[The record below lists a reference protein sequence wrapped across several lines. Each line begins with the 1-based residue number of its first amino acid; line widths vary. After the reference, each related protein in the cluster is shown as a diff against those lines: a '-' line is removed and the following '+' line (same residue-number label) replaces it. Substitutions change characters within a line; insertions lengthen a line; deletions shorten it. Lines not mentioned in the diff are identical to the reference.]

1 MPTRC
6 ILIVTGMLGVGLFA
20 DGRSIPSDP
29 ETALVGQYCAGCHSE
44 RGKSGGLSL
53 ASFVV
58 GEAPQHADVAEKM
71 IRKLRAGMMP
81 PPGARR
87 PDKTA
92 LMALATALETN
103 IDKAAALKPSPG
115 RRPFQRLNRVE
126 YQRSVKDL
134 LALDVDVKGL
144 LPPDSIS
151 EGFDNVADS
160 QPLSPALMEGYL
172 RAASK
177 VTALAIGDPEAESTE
192 ARYRVPKTASQLR
205 RVDGAPI
212 GTRGGIAV
220 VHTFPADGDYTF
232 RIELHG
238 NADGFLFGGPSA
250 GEQIEVSI
258 NGERKA
264 LLDVDPKMAEVT
276 TSLTLKTAPIHV
288 AAGPQQI
295 AAAFIQRFEGPVN
308 DLIAPIDH
316 TLADTQIG
324 VAYGITTLP
333 HLKDLSIV
341 GPQRVT
347 GVSTTPSRER
357 IFTCRPTSAA
367 EERPCASRIVTRLA
381 SQAFRRP
388 ASRRDIESL
397 MRFYADGRKERDF
410 ESGIASALEAILAS
424 PQFVFRVEPA
434 TARALRTGVNRS
446 PEGLALKSTER
457 LSDVAL
463 ASRLSFFLWA
473 SGPDA
478 ELATL
483 AQQGRLTAP
492 GALQRQV
499 TRMLADPRAE
509 TLSTRFAAQWLRLN
523 DVDAMLP
530 DAVSYPY
537 YDHTLGEALVR
548 ETELFFDSIVRDNR
562 SVLDLL
568 TADYSFVNERIARH
582 YGIPNVT
589 GPAFRRVTLPE
600 TRRGLLGQ
608 GSILVL
614 TSVADRTS
622 PVMRGKWIM
631 EVLLGSP
638 PPPPPPD
645 VPTLDATNATAGGKL
660 LSTRERMEEHR
671 KNPACASC
679 HRVIDPLGLA
689 LDNFDVT
696 GRWRI
701 KDNDVPVD
709 AAGVMY
715 DGTKIDGP
723 AGLRA
728 ALLTHQDVVLQTFT
742 ENLMTYALGRRVEY
756 LRHADGAGD
765 CPAGGDGGS
774 SLLVL
779 RDRDH
784 QQRGVP
790 DARERDGRH
799 DGSHGDRRSGQRSRR
814 PSSGSRRRRPS
825 DCPSSAIRRGRP
837 SGRPSSA
844 IGAPECF

>member
-1 MPTRC
+1 
-6 ILIVTGMLGVGLFA
+6 MLGASVFA
-20 DGRSIPSDP
+20 DGQSSARSSSPASPSQDP
-29 ETALVGQYCAGCHSE
+29 QTALVRQYCAGCHSE
-44 RGKSGGLSL
+44 RGKAGGVSL
-53 ASFVV
+53 AAFEI
-58 GEAPQHADVAEKM
+58 GTAAQHADVAEKM

-87 PDKTA
+87 PDDA
-92 LMALATALETN
+92 MLLSLAEALETRV
-103 IDKAAALKPSPG
+103 DKSAAVTPNPG
-115 RRPFQRLNRVE
+115 RRSFQRLNRVE
-126 YQRSVKDL
+126 YQRAIVDL
-134 LALDVDVKGL
+134 LALDIDVNGL

-151 EGFDNVADS
+151 QGFDNVADS
-160 QPLSPALMEGYL
+160 QALSPALMEGYL

-192 ARYRVPKTASQLR
+192 AHYRVPKTASQLR
-205 RVDGAPI
+205 RVDGAPL

-220 VHTFPADGDYTF
+220 THTFPADGDYIF
-232 RIELHG
+232 RIDLHG
-238 NADGFLFGGPSA
+238 NADGFLFGGPAS
-250 GEQIEVSI
+250 GEQIDVSI

-264 LLDVDPKMAEVT
+264 VLDVDPNMAEVT
-276 TSLTLKTAPIHV
+276 TSLTLKTPPIHV
-288 AAGPQQI
+288 AAGPQHI
-295 AAAFIQRFEGPVN
+295 AAAFIQHFEGPVN

-341 GPQRVT
+341 GPQHVT
-347 GVSTTPSRER
+347 GVSSTPSRDR
-357 IFTCRPTSAA
+357 IFACRPTMAS
-367 EERPCASRIVTRLA
+367 EEDVCATKIVTRLA
-381 SQAFRRP
+381 AQAFRRP
-388 ASRRDIESL
+388 ASKRDIDAL
-397 MRFYADGRKERDF
+397 MRFYAEGRKEREF
-410 ESGIASALEAILAS
+410 EGGIAAALEAILAS
-424 PQFVFRVEPA
+424 PQFVFRVESASAPA
-434 TARALRTGVNRS
+434 RRAAGAAAPTPGERALAGTV
-446 PEGLALKSTER
+446 R

-473 SGPDA
+473 TGPDA
-478 ELATL
+478 ELTRV

-492 GALQRQV
+492 GVLEKQV
-499 TRMLADPRAE
+499 ARMLEDPRAE
-509 TLSTRFAAQWLRLN
+509 SLSTRFAAQWLRLN

-537 YDHTLGEALVR
+537 YDHTLGEAFVR
-548 ETELFFDSIVRDNR
+548 ETELFFDSIVRENR

-568 TADYSFVNERIARH
+568 TADYTYANERIARH

-608 GSILVL
+608 GSVLVL

-638 PPPPPPD
+638 PPPPPAN
-645 VPTLDATNATAGGKL
+645 VPALEATNNTLGGKI

-671 KNPACASC
+671 KNPACVSC

-696 GRWRI
+696 GKWRI
-701 KDNDVPVD
+701 KDNGVPVD

-728 ALLTHQDVVLQTFT
+728 GLLKHQDVFLQTFT

-756 LRHADGAGD
+756 YDMPTVRAIVRQASKADLRL
-765 CPAGGDGGS
+765 S
-774 SLLVL
+774 SFVL
-779 RDRDH
+779 GIINSDAF
-784 QQRGVP
+784 QRRAKEAAQTTAS
-790 DARERDGRH
+790 AR
-799 DGSHGDRRSGQRSRR
+799 
-814 PSSGSRRRRPS
+814 
-825 DCPSSAIRRGRP
+825 
-837 SGRPSSA
+837 
-844 IGAPECF
+844 